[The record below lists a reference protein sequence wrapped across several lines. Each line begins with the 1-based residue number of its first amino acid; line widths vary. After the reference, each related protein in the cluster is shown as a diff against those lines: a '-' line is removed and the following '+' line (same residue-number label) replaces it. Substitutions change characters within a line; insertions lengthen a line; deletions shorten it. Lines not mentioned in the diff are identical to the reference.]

1 MSPEE
6 LCQIAESKGIR
17 CKGDPVFRM
26 ICREV
31 AGTSNL
37 DEMSEEQLES
47 IHQEIINN
55 PSIFSKEQNEAK
67 DGLFFKDN
75 FDYGSDSFLDKL
87 MKRSRRGSK

>member
-17 CKGDPVFRM
+17 CEGDPVFRM
-26 ICREV
+26 ICREI

-37 DEMSEEQLES
+37 KEMSEEQLKL
-47 IHQEIINN
+47 IHQEITNN

-75 FDYGSDSFLDKL
+75 FDYGSDSFLDRL